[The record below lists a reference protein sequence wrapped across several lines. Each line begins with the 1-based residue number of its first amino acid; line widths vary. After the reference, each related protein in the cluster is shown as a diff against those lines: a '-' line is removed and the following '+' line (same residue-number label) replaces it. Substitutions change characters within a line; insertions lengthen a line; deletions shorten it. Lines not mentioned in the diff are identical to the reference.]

1 MAIETVDVSKNTS
14 MNLTT
19 TRTPTAE
26 LGKDDFLKL
35 LTVQL
40 QNQDP
45 MNPMEDMDF
54 IGQMSSF
61 SSLEQMLNMNKSID
75 TMVSKMSAQ
84 THTQAMMYLG
94 TTVTVQNAEMEEAV
108 TGTVDMVGFKDGV
121 PFLKVGENAY
131 NLEDVQLVSPTIYQ
145 APQTT

>member
-1 MAIETVDVSKNTS
+1 MAIEIDVSNKTN
-14 MNLTT
+14 MNLQT
-19 TRTPTAE
+19 TRKPSSE

-54 IGQMSSF
+54 IGQMLSF
-61 SSLEQMLNMNKSID
+61 SSLEQMLNMNKSLELL
-75 TMVSKMSAQ
+75 VSNNSANA
-84 THTQAMMYLG
+84 HTQAMMYLG
-94 TTVTVQNAEMEEAV
+94 TTVTLQNADMQEAV

-121 PFLKVGENAY
+121 PFLKVGDVAY
-131 NLEDVQLVSPTIYQ
+131 DLKDVKLVSPTIYNVPS
-145 APQTT
+145 A